1 MEGRLPRRACSLPD
15 DSGTPKSVASS
26 GAANSALAL
35 LKLRAAIRWVSIRE
49 SSAPSSVLSAATRD
63 ATWVKSSGT
72 DSRTRPFARDG
83 SETSSSIVAN
93 DGGVLGVTG
102 CGSWYDIEDPQ
113 HRKIPATPHSS
124 DVLLSNDNAAV
135 RSGLNA
141 DQPEAT
147 RFRKRRSGT
156 GIWRSF
162 GGREVCLCNF
172 CTLCENLPST
182 LADSAISPMQCAKS
196 AHCGLEDAVG
206 RGTSSLLAR
215 SRPARNRSS
224 WFGV

>member
-1 MEGRLPRRACSLPD
+1 MEGRLPRRACSLTH
-15 DSGTPKSVASS
+15 DSGTPKSLASS

-35 LKLRAAIRWVSIRE
+35 LKLRAAIRWLSIRE

-83 SETSSSIVAN
+83 SETSSSIVAD

-102 CGSWYDIEDPQ
+102 CGSWYDIEDPR

-124 DVLLSNDNAAV
+124 DVLLSNDNAAA
-135 RSGLNA
+135 RSALND

-147 RFRKRRSGT
+147 RFWTRARAEE
-156 GIWRSF
+156 F
-162 GGREVCLCNF
+162 GDHLAEEKVCMCNF
-172 CTLCENLPST
+172 CTLAEKRLRT
-182 LADSAISPMQCAKS
+182 LADSPISLIRCAKS
-196 AHCGLEDAVG
+196 AQSALGG
-206 RGTSSLLAR
+206 PYTNSRRLAER
-215 SRPARNRSS
+215 LRVRRHR
-224 WFGV
+224 